1 MIVYQSTKE
10 RFTADV
16 ETGMVEEVIE
26 AKYFAALNRR
36 VSENEKRSWQNS
48 MVYMNTVLT
57 DNEIP
62 IDTGI
67 TVEMQ
72 IPQSSKRIDFIITG
86 KNGTGHDHA
95 VIVELKQWETAEKT
109 RLDGIVKT
117 YIGGGKREV
126 SHPSYQAWSYA
137 ALLND
142 FNEAVYSGDISLKAC
157 AYLHNY
163 HSNGVLDD
171 PFYQDH
177 TEKAPVFM
185 KKDITK
191 LREYIKSFI
200 KYGDSDHIIYR
211 IEHGRI
217 RPSKMLA
224 DRLSSML
231 KGNEEFTMID
241 EQKLAFEYVMDAVL
255 NRKNDQ
261 KKVIIIEGG
270 PGTGKSVVAINLLVK
285 LTAKN
290 RFVSYITKNSAP
302 RTIYAS
308 LLSGDMKKS
317 HINNL
322 FKGSGSFTDTEPNLF
337 DALIV
342 DEAHRL
348 NEKSGM
354 FRNKGENQ
362 IKELISSS
370 KTSVF
375 FIDEDQ
381 RVHIHDIGEKREIRM
396 WAEKAGAQIFETEL
410 SSQFRCS
417 GSDGY
422 IAWLDHTLQ
431 IRETANTDFDG
442 INFDFQIFSTPN
454 EVFEKIKEKNKKNN
468 KSRMVSGYCWD
479 WNSKKNPEEMD
490 IVIPEHN
497 FAKQWNLTDDGMLW
511 LIKEESVN
519 EIGCIHTCQGL
530 ELDYIG
536 VIIGPDF
543 KIRDGKTVTDAHERS
558 SNDRS
563 IFGLKKMMKN
573 KPEEA
578 NKLADTIIKNTYR
591 TLMSRGMKGCYVYC
605 TDKETEEYFKKMSR
619 NK

>member
-1 MIVYQSTKE
+1 MIVYKSTKE
-10 RFTADV
+10 SFTADV

-26 AKYFAALNRR
+26 AKYNATLNRG
-36 VSENEKRSWQNS
+36 VSKNEKRSWQNS
-48 MVYMNTVLT
+48 MMYMNTVLT
-57 DNEIP
+57 DYEIP
-62 IDTGI
+62 LDAGI
-67 TVEMQ
+67 TIEMQ
-72 IPQSSKRIDFIITG
+72 IPQTSKRIDFIITG
-86 KNGTGHDHA
+86 KNKSKQDHA

-109 RLDGIVKT
+109 GLDGIVKT
-117 YIGGGKREV
+117 FIGGGKREV

-142 FNEAVYSGDISLKAC
+142 FNEAVYDGDINLKAC
-157 AYLHNY
+157 AFLHNY
-163 HSNGVLDD
+163 HSNEVLDD

-200 KYGDSDHIIYR
+200 KYGDSDNIIYR
-211 IEHGRI
+211 IENGRI

-224 DRLSSML
+224 DSLSSML
-231 KGNEEFTMID
+231 KGNEEFIMID

-255 NRKNDQ
+255 NRKKGQ
-261 KKVIIIEGG
+261 KRVVIIEGG

-302 RTIYAS
+302 RTIYSS
-308 LLSGDMKKS
+308 LLTGDMKKS

-322 FKGSGSFTDTEPNLF
+322 FKSSGSFTDTEPNLF

-362 IKELISSS
+362 IKELISAS

-381 RVHIHDIGEKREIRM
+381 RVHIHDIGEKQEIRK
-396 WAEKAGAQIFETEL
+396 WAAEAGAEIIETEL
-410 SSQFRCS
+410 SSQFRCN

-422 IAWLDHTLQ
+422 MAWLDHALQ
-431 IRETANTDFDG
+431 IRETANTDLKG
-442 INFDFQIFSTPN
+442 IDFDFQIFSSPN
-454 EVFEKIKEKNKKNN
+454 EVFDKIKEKNKENN
-468 KSRMVSGYCWD
+468 KSRMVAGYCWD
-479 WNSKKNPEEMD
+479 WNSKKNPDEMD
-490 IVIPEHN
+490 IVIPEHD
-497 FAKQWNLTDDGMLW
+497 FAKKWNLADDGMLW
-511 LIKEESVN
+511 LIKEESIN

-530 ELDYIG
+530 ELDYVG

-543 KIRDGKTVTDAHERS
+543 KIRNGEAVTDAYERS

-563 IFGLKKMMKN
+563 IFGIKKMMK
-573 KPEEA
+573 EEPAKA
-578 NKLADTIIKNTYR
+578 NELAETIIKNTYR
-591 TLMSRGMKGCYVYC
+591 TLMSRGMKGCYIYC
-605 TDKETEEYFKKMSR
+605 TDKETEEYFKAMT
-619 NK
+619 

>member
-1 MIVYQSTKE
+1 MIVYKSTKE
-10 RFTADV
+10 SFSADV

-26 AKYFAALNRR
+26 AKYNATLNRR
-36 VSENEKRSWQNS
+36 VSANEKRSWQNS
-48 MVYMNTVLT
+48 MMYMNTVLT
-57 DNEIP
+57 DYEIP
-62 IDTGI
+62 LDAGI
-67 TVEMQ
+67 TIEMQ
-72 IPQSSKRIDFIITG
+72 IPQTSKRIDFIITG
-86 KNGTGHDHA
+86 KNNSKKDHA

-117 YIGGGKREV
+117 FVGGGNREV

-142 FNEAVYSGDISLKAC
+142 FNEAVYDGGIQLEAC

-163 HSNGVLDD
+163 HSNGVLED

-177 TEKAPVFM
+177 VEKAPVFM

-191 LREYIKSFI
+191 LREYIKNFI
-200 KYGDSDHIIYR
+200 KYGDTDDIIYR

-224 DRLSSML
+224 DSLSSML
-231 KGNEEFTMID
+231 KGNDEFVMID
-241 EQKLAFEYVMDAVL
+241 EQKVAFEYVMDAVL
-255 NRKNDQ
+255 NREKDQ

-290 RFVSYITKNSAP
+290 RFVSYVTKNSAP
-302 RTIYAS
+302 RSIYAA
-308 LLSGDMKKS
+308 LLSGDMNRNR
-317 HINNL
+317 INNL
-322 FKGSGSFTDTEPNLF
+322 FQSSGSFTDTESNLF

-362 IKELISSS
+362 IKELISAS

-381 RVHIHDIGEKREIRM
+381 RVHIHDIGEKEEIRK
-396 WAEKAGAQIFETEL
+396 WARRAGAEVIETEL
-410 SSQFRCS
+410 SSQFRCN

-422 IAWLDHTLQ
+422 MAWLDHSLQ
-431 IRETANTDFDG
+431 IRETANTTLEG
-442 INFDFQIFSTPN
+442 INFDFQIFSSPN
-454 EVFEKIKEKNKKNN
+454 EVFETIKKKNKENN
-468 KSRMVSGYCWD
+468 KSRMVAGYCWD
-479 WNSKKNPEEMD
+479 WNSKKHSDQTD

-497 FAKQWNLTDDGMLW
+497 FAKQWNLANDGMLW
-511 LIKEESVN
+511 LIKEDSVN

-530 ELDYIG
+530 ELDYVG
-536 VIIGPDF
+536 VIIGPDLV
-543 KIRDGKTVTDAHERS
+543 IRDGKVVTDAYKRS

-563 IFGLKKMMKN
+563 IFGLKKMMKESP
-573 KPEEA
+573 KEA
-578 NKLADTIIKNTYR
+578 KELAEIIIKNTYR
-591 TLMSRGMKGCYVYC
+591 TLLSRGMKGCYVYC
-605 TDKETEEYFKKMSR
+605 TDKETEEYFKLIL
-619 NK
+619 

>member
-1 MIVYQSTKE
+1 MIVYKSTKE
-10 RFTADV
+10 SFTADV

-26 AKYFAALNRR
+26 AKYNATLNRR
-36 VSENEKRSWQNS
+36 VSANEKRSWQNS
-48 MVYMNTVLT
+48 MMYMNTVLT
-57 DNEIP
+57 DYEIP
-62 IDTGI
+62 LDAGI
-67 TVEMQ
+67 TIEMQ
-72 IPQSSKRIDFIITG
+72 IPQTSKRIDFIITG
-86 KNGTGHDHA
+86 KNSSKKDHA

-117 YIGGGKREV
+117 FVGGGNREV

-142 FNEAVYSGDISLKAC
+142 FNEAVYDGGIQLEAC

-163 HSNGVLDD
+163 HSNGVLED

-177 TEKAPVFM
+177 VEKAPVFM
-185 KKDITK
+185 KRDITK
-191 LREYIKSFI
+191 LREYIKNFI
-200 KYGDSDHIIYR
+200 KYGDTDNIIFR

-224 DRLSSML
+224 DSLSSML
-231 KGNEEFTMID
+231 KGNDEFIMID
-241 EQKLAFEYVMDAVL
+241 EQKLAYEYVMDAVL
-255 NRKNDQ
+255 NREKGE

-302 RTIYAS
+302 RSIYAA
-308 LLSGDMKKS
+308 LLSGDMNRNR
-317 HINNL
+317 INNL
-322 FKGSGSFTDTEPNLF
+322 FQSSGSFTNTESNLF

-354 FRNKGENQ
+354 FRNQGENQ
-362 IKELISSS
+362 IKELISAS

-381 RVHIHDIGEKREIRM
+381 RVHIHDIGEKDEIRK
-396 WAEKAGAQIFETEL
+396 WAKRAGAKVIETEL
-410 SSQFRCS
+410 SSQFRCN

-422 IAWLDHTLQ
+422 MAWLDHSLQ
-431 IRETANTDFDG
+431 IRETANTTLEG
-442 INFDFQIFSTPN
+442 INFDFQIFSSPN
-454 EVFEKIKEKNKKNN
+454 EVFEIIKKKNEENN
-468 KSRMVSGYCWD
+468 KSRMVAGYCWD
-479 WNSKKNPEEMD
+479 WNSKKHPDQMD
-490 IVIPEHN
+490 IVIPEHS
-497 FAKQWNLTDDGMLW
+497 FAKQWNLANDGMLW
-511 LIKEESVN
+511 LIKEDSVN

-530 ELDYIG
+530 ELDYVG
-536 VIIGPDF
+536 VIIGPDLV
-543 KIRDGKTVTDAHERS
+543 IRDGKVVTDAYKRS

-563 IFGLKKMMKN
+563 IFGLKKMMKEN
-573 KPEEA
+573 PEEA
-578 NKLADTIIKNTYR
+578 HELAKTIIKNTYR

-605 TDKETEEYFKKMSR
+605 NDIETEEYFREMVG
-619 NK
+619 N

>member
-1 MIVYQSTKE
+1 MIVYKSTKE
-10 RFTADV
+10 SFTADV

-26 AKYFAALNRR
+26 AKYNATLNRR
-36 VSENEKRSWQNS
+36 VSANEKRSWQNS
-48 MVYMNTVLT
+48 MMYMNTVLT
-57 DNEIP
+57 DYEIP
-62 IDTGI
+62 LDAGI
-67 TVEMQ
+67 TIEMQ
-72 IPQSSKRIDFIITG
+72 IPQTSKRIDFIITG
-86 KNGTGHDHA
+86 KNKSRKDHA

-109 RLDGIVKT
+109 SLDGIVKT
-117 YIGGGKREV
+117 FIGRGNRDV

-142 FNEAVYSGDISLKAC
+142 FNEAVYDGDIHLKAC

-177 TEKAPVFM
+177 IEKAPVFM

-191 LREYIKSFI
+191 LRQYIKNFI
-200 KYGDSDHIIYR
+200 KYGDTDNIIYR
-211 IEHGRI
+211 IENGRI

-224 DRLSSML
+224 DSLSSML
-231 KGNEEFTMID
+231 KGNEEFVMID
-241 EQKLAFEYVMDAVL
+241 EQKLAFEYVMDAVI
-255 NRKNDQ
+255 NREKDQ

-285 LTAKN
+285 LTSKN
-290 RFVSYITKNSAP
+290 RFVCYITKNSAP
-302 RTIYAS
+302 RSIYAA
-308 LLSGDMKKS
+308 LLTGDMKKS

-322 FKGSGSFTDTEPNLF
+322 FQSSGSFTDTEPDLF

-362 IKELISSS
+362 IKELISAS
-370 KTSVF
+370 KTAVF

-381 RVHIHDIGEKREIRM
+381 RVHIHDIGEKEEIKR
-396 WAEKAGAQIFETEL
+396 WAKIAGAEVIETEL
-410 SSQFRCS
+410 SSQFRCN

-422 IAWLDHTLQ
+422 MAWLDHSLQ
-431 IRETANTDFDG
+431 IRETANTTLEG
-442 INFDFQIFSTPN
+442 INFDFQIFSSPN
-454 EVFEKIKEKNKKNN
+454 EVFEIIKEKNEENN
-468 KSRMVSGYCWD
+468 KSRMVAGYCWD
-479 WNSKKNPEEMD
+479 WNSKKNTDEMD
-490 IVIPEHN
+490 IVIPEHD
-497 FAKQWNLTDDGMLW
+497 FAKQWNLANDGMLW

-530 ELDYIG
+530 ELDYVG
-536 VIIGPDF
+536 VIIGPDLV
-543 KIRDGKTVTDAHERS
+543 IRDGEVVTDAYQRS

-563 IFGLKKMMKN
+563 IFGLKKMMRES
-573 KPEEA
+573 PEEA
-578 NKLADTIIKNTYR
+578 KELAEMIIKNTYR

-605 TDKETEEYFKKMSR
+605 TDEETEEYFRIMLE
-619 NK
+619 N